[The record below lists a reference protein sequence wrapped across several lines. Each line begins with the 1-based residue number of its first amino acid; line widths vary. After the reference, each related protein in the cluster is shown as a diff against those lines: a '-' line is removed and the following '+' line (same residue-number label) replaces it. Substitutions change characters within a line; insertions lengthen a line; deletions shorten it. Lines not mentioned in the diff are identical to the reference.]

1 MEDAYSACT
10 LCPRMCRVD
19 RRAGRGFCG
28 MGAVCLVARAALHL
42 WEEPCISG
50 TRGSGAV
57 FFSGC
62 NLRCAFCQ
70 NRPVSHEGY
79 GLAVTPERL
88 ADIFRELVDAGAHNI
103 DLITA
108 TPFIPTVLRA
118 LDLYTPP
125 VPVVWNSGGYERADV
140 LRLLSGRVQ
149 VYLPDLKHV
158 SSRLSG
164 LCAGA
169 PDYFASAAPA
179 LLEMRRQTGENVYDE
194 NGLLLRGMVVR
205 HLLLPG
211 CTADAIRVMDF
222 VAENLPGVPVSV
234 MRQYTPQPFCTVPGL
249 NRRVTDAEYDRVT
262 AHALGLGLTGYFQE
276 KSSAD
281 REYTPPFDGTGV
293 LSPAPIPDRR
303 DAPEPAENG
312 GTHV

>member
-1 MEDAYSACT
+1 MICK
-10 LCPRMCRVD
+10 LCPRECGVD
-19 RRAGRGFCG
+19 RATARGWCG
-28 MGAVCLVARAALHL
+28 MGEKPKVARAALHF

-62 NLRCAFCQ
+62 TLGCAYCQ
-70 NRPVSHEGY
+70 NYSLSHEGM
-79 GLAVTPERL
+79 GMEITPARL
-88 ADIFRELVDAGAHNI
+88 AEIFKMLCDQGAHNI
-103 DLITA
+103 NLITGTQFVPA
-108 TPFIPTVLRA
+108 ILEA
-118 LDLYTPP
+118 LSLYRPA
-125 VPVVWNSGGYERADV
+125 VPIVWNCGGYEKV
-140 LRLLSGRVQ
+140 ETLRMLAGAVDI
-149 VYLPDLKHV
+149 YLPDLKHV

-211 CTADAIRVMDF
+211 CTADAMRVMDF